1 MNIFQENKY
10 PVIQGN
16 EKASTGFCTV
26 WNQADVAIKASPEL
40 LEKAA
45 IVGTLYSR
53 QGVNVVL
60 RNLALNPHIRTLAL
74 WGHGPLSNTPFGT
87 SGTDILKALWKD
99 GVNDDSTVIG
109 TSFQLE
115 QEIDIEVVRK
125 MITKVE
131 LFDLSEHDLCT
142 AVSKIEATSSM
153 PYMDSVDFPPPVP
166 QEISTLPSEKIG
178 FTVHGNTVLEAWRKL
193 VFHIMRYGTVKGS
206 QYGMEQK
213 ELLSAQWVIHNEPCL
228 FPQDIPE
235 DWPDQLKETIGATSA
250 AIEQYHDVFLSAK
263 TKEGVAYTY
272 GSRLRDW
279 KLGDHVVDQVK
290 DGLIANLTS
299 SPDSRRAIATTLI
312 PAQDASSKSPPC
324 LISVQ
329 CIQSEGKLNMI
340 ASFRSHDIFKAAIPN
355 AFGLIAMHQ
364 EVSDATGFE
373 RGSLCIQ
380 SHSAHVY
387 EGDFEHA
394 EKLINCSYLERDP
407 AKVFDA
413 MFSDKRGSIVIR
425 VEDREIVAEHHT
437 GDGALIAEYRGS
449 SARDLTLKLGHLNII
464 SQVSHALDIGMEL
477 QKAEHAMKLGLTY
490 NQDRPLQIQIKEVV

>member
-1 MNIFQENKY
+1 MPIFQDNKY
-10 PVIQGN
+10 PVILGN
-16 EKASTGFCTV
+16 QKASTGFCTV

-45 IVGTLYSR
+45 IIGTLYSR

-60 RNLALNPHIRTLAL
+60 RNLALNPHIKTLVL

-87 SGTDILKALWKD
+87 SGTDILKALWEN
-99 GVNDDSTVIG
+99 GVGDDSIIVG
-109 TSFQLE
+109 TSFQIE
-115 QEIDIEVVRK
+115 PEIDIPVVRT

-131 LFDLSEHDLCT
+131 LSDLSEHDLYT
-142 AVSKIEATSSM
+142 AVSKIESSESE
-153 PYMDSVDFPPPVP
+153 PYMDSVDFPPPAIR
-166 QEISTLPSEKIG
+166 EISTLPSEKIG
-178 FTVHGNTVLEAWRKL
+178 FTVHGNTVIEAWRKL

-213 ELLSAQWVIHNEPCL
+213 ELLSAQWVIHNEAGS
-228 FPQDIPE
+228 FPEDIPA
-235 DWPDQLKETIGATSA
+235 DWPDELKETVGATKS
-250 AIEQYHDVFLSAK
+250 AIEQYHDVFLNAN
-263 TKEGVAYTY
+263 TKEGVSYTY

-279 KLGDHVVDQVK
+279 KLGDQVVDQVK
-290 DGLIANLTS
+290 EGLIGSLVE
-299 SPDSRRAIATTLI
+299 SPDSRRAVATTLI
-312 PAQDASSKSPPC
+312 PSQDAQSKSPPC

-364 EVSDATGFE
+364 EVAEATGFE
-373 RGSLCIQ
+373 RGSMCIQ

-394 EKLINCSYLERDP
+394 EKLINCAYLERDP
-407 AKVFDA
+407 RKVFDA
-413 MFSDKRGSIVIR
+413 LFGDKRGSIIIR
-425 VEDREIVAEHHT
+425 VEDREIIAEHQT
-437 GDGALIAEYRGS
+437 GEGAVIAEYRGN
-449 SARDLTLKLGHLNII
+449 SAHDLALKIGHLDIV

-477 QKAEHAMKLGLTY
+477 QKAEHAMKLGIGY
-490 NQDRPLQIQIKEVV
+490 RQDRPLEIKHVETA